1 MRAAAGSVIIAL
13 VVLAAILAP
22 LIAPHC
28 PLYLDLTA
36 MSVPPFWQENGSLS
50 HPLGTDQI
58 GRDVWS
64 WLVYGTRV
72 TLVVSLGALAVGGVL
87 GAALG
92 VIFGYRPGLWYGLFE
107 MATPWYMGVIW
118 SVVAVWCAFW
128 IMVSIGGGLVNLVI
142 GLGLV
147 TWPPCA
153 KAMRLCII
161 TRRLPL
167 NAAHPQDVA
176 DSDAREDATGVTVN
190 GLSALVARQL
200 GFLVI
205 CEFALTFLGVGVR
218 SHIASWGVMVWSL
231 PYDAGA
237 WWIFAFPLAAVILLA
252 ISFYMVGN
260 WFRSR
265 PAVAGNHTNP
275 PGARVR

>member
-22 LIAPHC
+22 LIAPHD
-28 PLYLDLTA
+28 PLYIDITA
-36 MSVPPFWQENGSLS
+36 RSVPPFWQENGSLS
-50 HPLGTDQI
+50 HPLGTDEL

-64 WLVYGTRV
+64 RLVYGARA

-92 VIFGYRPGLWYGLFE
+92 VIFGYRPGLWHGLFE

-128 IMVSIGGGLVNLVI
+128 IMASIARGLVDLVI

-147 TWPPCA
+147 TWLPCA

-161 TRRLPL
+161 TRRLPP

-176 DSDAREDATGVTVN
+176 DSDAREDATGATVN

-205 CEFALTFLGVGVR
+205 CEFALTILGVGLPFR
-218 SHIASWGVMVWSL
+218 ITSWGGMIWSL
-231 PYDAGA
+231 PNDSATR
-237 WWIFAFPLAAVILLA
+237 WIFAFPLAAVILLS

-275 PGARVR
+275 PEQE

>member
-22 LIAPHC
+22 LIAPHD
-28 PLYLDLTA
+28 PLYPDIRA
-36 MSVPPFWQENGSLS
+36 RSVPPFWQENGSLS
-50 HPLGTDQI
+50 YPLGMDEL

-147 TWPPCA
+147 TCPPCA
-153 KAMRLCII
+153 KAMRLRII
-161 TRRLPL
+161 TRRLPP
-167 NAAHPQDVA
+167 NAAHPQDAA
-176 DSDAREDATGVTVN
+176 DSDAREDATGATVN

-205 CEFALTFLGVGVR
+205 CEFALTFLGVGA
-218 SHIASWGVMVWSL
+218 SFLGASWGATVGSL
-231 PYDAGA
+231 LYDPATR
-237 WWIFAFPLAAVILLA
+237 WISAFPLAAVILLA

-265 PAVAGNHTNP
+265 PAVTGNHTNP
-275 PGARVR
+275 PEQE